1 MSSIVYFWLVCLMT
15 CSICNYLSKANDR
28 FCTQCGH
35 ALFHFDAPRA
45 DVPRTDVP
53 RTDVPRTDG
62 SSAICLDGKMPS
74 LQDRPVDLVRSHQ
87 LAGISD
93 RGRWHSQ
100 NEDAIAVE
108 HLESDRS
115 VGQSVGQSVGR
126 SVLIVCDGVSSSTHP
141 ENASATAATIVALAL
156 ADDVATSLTS
166 CPKATLASAIRQ
178 AQQAVARLAE
188 PDPNNPSSSDPSFDS
203 PSSSNQCLRNP
214 PATTIVAAV
223 IQTDD
228 QAKTLATIGWLGDS
242 RAYWIAHDTA
252 QLLTRDDSWLNAIR
266 ISGKLSEAEALRSP
280 YVHAITRWLGA
291 NADHLPSL
299 IQVPLDQAGYL
310 ILCSDGFWNYAAE
323 PDRVAELCQRSP
335 LQSAHTIAQIL
346 VHHALSCGGRDN
358 ISVAVYYHE
367 P

>member
-1 MSSIVYFWLVCLMT
+1 MT
-15 CSICNYLSKANDR
+15 CSSCNSLSQANDR

-35 ALFHFDAPRA
+35 ALFHVDEP
-45 DVPRTDVP
+45 
-53 RTDVPRTDG
+53 
-62 SSAICLDGKMPS
+62 SAVCPDGKTPS
-74 LQDRPVDLVRSHQ
+74 FRDFPLELIRSHQ
-87 LAGISD
+87 LAGMSD
-93 RGRWHSQ
+93 RGRWHSH

-108 HLESDRS
+108 HLAVEPLAVEPLAGDSCSGMRM
-115 VGQSVGQSVGR
+115 R

-156 ADDVATSLTS
+156 AADLAACPTSR
-166 CPKATLASAIRQ
+166 PMDALASAMSQ
-178 AQQAVARLAE
+178 AQHAVACLAE
-188 PDPNNPSSSDPSFDS
+188 PYLDTPGNPYLDK
-203 PSSSNQCLRNP
+203 QCLSNP

-228 QAKTLATIGWLGDS
+228 QAQTTLATIGWLGDS
-242 RAYWIAHDTA
+242 RAYWISSKNA

-266 ISGKLSEAEALRSP
+266 ISGQLSEVEALRSP

-291 NADHLPSL
+291 NADHQPSL
-299 IQVPLDQAGYL
+299 IQVPLDHAGYL

-323 PDRVAELCQRSP
+323 PDRVAELCQGSS
-335 LQSAHTIAQIL
+335 LQSAASIAQTL

-367 P
+367 PSPEPSPNPI